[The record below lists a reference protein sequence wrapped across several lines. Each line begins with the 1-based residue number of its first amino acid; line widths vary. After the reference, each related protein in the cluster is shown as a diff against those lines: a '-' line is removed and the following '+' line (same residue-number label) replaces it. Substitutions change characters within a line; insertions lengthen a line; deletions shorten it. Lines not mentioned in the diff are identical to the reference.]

1 MSCKYKLYLA
11 HEQSADSDPVIIPY
25 MVINRRFTA
34 LYGIIT
40 GSLSAYYSCA
50 RYITTGNSKPRNFSD
65 EVEEQYNSIRT
76 GHIESG
82 KTKVYERKTAG
93 SKRILTGIVRED
105 RNFSYISAFFSF
117 THVLFFRGTFQFSN
131 RYQVQIKITMLESF

>member
-50 RYITTGNSKPRNFSD
+50 TCIPRFAS
-65 EVEEQYNSIRT
+65 
-76 GHIESG
+76 
-82 KTKVYERKTAG
+82 
-93 SKRILTGIVRED
+93 
-105 RNFSYISAFFSF
+105 
-117 THVLFFRGTFQFSN
+117 LFFEH
-131 RYQVQIKITMLESF
+131 KIWN